1 MMRLR
6 KETISAGSAGSARS
20 AGVMLCFAILFSCS
34 AVATPLDD
42 QVAAF
47 KKADKQSEAAAA
59 NILKTGLEEG
69 RAAEA
74 VAAVKAWLDNNPSSS
89 LAVDYYAGLA
99 LKYLGDW
106 PGAITFYRKALKN
119 SSLDPKLAGTVATET
134 YGLLLNEMREQDSA
148 YMFMREDGNR
158 LRAFGNVRQYD
169 GWFMTEAKRRN
180 DVPAVCG
187 RMEVI
192 FGTAPSNV
200 VPDTADLEW
209 ICGKLE
215 SFRPEDASWYEA
227 AQKLAAVPRVPDEY
241 KARMEWAA
249 TVVPYNRKLDKFRE
263 KKADNIAK
271 KHTDAALA
279 AAEKLLT
286 VAPDKGAFL
295 VANGWGFEYDHH
307 HSGNCQKRF
316 EVDGERK
323 LAQLLA
329 VIPRMSPDKR
339 GDLLVYPIAQGRVKF
354 DPAQVRKL
362 VLQHPGML
370 NTLTA
375 ANVPLYDQTLTV
387 AAANALSPQLARN
400 PGAHA
405 ALVRAYAVAGTNTV
419 SAMAPAIM
427 KSELWRFD
435 TTKTAIDAVWNSGA
449 KRDGADHAALC
460 KQYANL
466 GARYDQFSKQGAKEA
481 SSQDRMTAFTALYQE
496 LQSGSYATPGLLP
509 LYDGLLKQAP
519 PADAEKILQ
528 KLVSDFAPAPPAT
541 LESQKHLLQRALLQI
556 RFGNIYSGLTFGPQL
571 HHGWEDWGAGH
582 VRAGVPGLAVDLGK
596 ILTQQMAAGS
606 LSEPIFGL
614 WLHCVNPA
622 TPEAKALFEALVKSP
637 AYDRMNP
644 AYHNMAAHRLL
655 FGAAA
660 LKPSPTDP
668 SVVSRELLVLTT
680 NAAPAEIEAA
690 FNTVIARAEIAP
702 VPVPVYGLHKVA
714 ALPEMS
720 SAVRASLLHLFGR
733 LAPLGDYPRGQGYEQ
748 AALRLIQDLQ
758 KQKQWKVVVPY
769 AAGLWRSAGAPD
781 DNSYRV
787 CEALTAF
794 AEAAIQDGANS
805 PAFSIARIGRKIRLG
820 MNPQTL
826 DRLGK
831 IEGKLSSALGFSEI
845 PVDETDPLYPV
856 FKSSA
861 EFSQG
866 NLDSAWSLY
875 KENAA
880 LLKPKPGTQ
889 EQSILRKL
897 PLEYSFWLIRRAID
911 ANLTDNAEEIVKELT
926 VWSRQAAGTFT
937 AEQDAELKLAYADL
951 MFKRGKLPVARAW
964 YRKVADA
971 REYNNTLLHVRA
983 MLGSINIDRVTKNFG
998 TALEDVEKLMRD
1010 ADVGSRAKVHY
1021 AKAEVLMDQENFKD
1035 ALEEVTT
1042 VLRGDAGNPD
1052 ALILKGKIQFQ
1063 MRKWIEASE
1072 IELGV
1077 SQANKTMV
1085 PGETLKVSLIDPT
1098 LSISGVGADIE
1109 VEVWAKSGDKER
1121 VLLYP
1126 MGDSKDKFRAEV
1138 PTMLAAPVAGDKILQ
1153 VLGVD
1158 EIRFGYSERFRAK
1171 MKDLPPDPKV
1181 VITIAADAQMAISAG
1196 AFPPREG
1203 ERKLD
1208 IEELGLSTAQRALG
1222 MRSVRPG
1229 NPVYIR
1235 VIDPDKS
1242 KTAGID
1248 SLAVNV
1254 QSSSGDFIRK
1264 MVLTETGPYT
1274 GEFQGIFPTA
1284 GAQAMAFA
1292 SESAPGRDP
1301 NMAVSSKTYPGWL
1314 GKVGNAEAP
1323 RTFGVD
1329 LNDNVVLG
1337 KMTVRYG
1344 EPGNQLTHFVIQTS
1358 VNGIEW
1364 MTRARYPDPGGVWDG
1379 RPHVSSF
1386 FVNGNWAIGISKPKG
1401 LELPA
1406 DWLQSMD
1413 YTSIRDAFKFRFAT
1427 VKSLSEEPTPLP
1439 IATQHFSSTV
1449 ALFRYRALFYQP
1461 AAAIRKFRLTGQPD
1475 GYTIFLL
1482 DGQPADKTAQDPMT
1496 IERRIEPGLHEIQVW
1511 FSGSKPVLMCD
1522 IEGKAEMQPCP
1533 DSMFNPIT
1541 FPEGL
1546 RKKLPQQAKIIET
1559 PDGGG
1564 IDVEFGDRTAAR
1576 LVRLYI
1582 VGFKGMAP
1590 SIKALTLSDSTG
1602 KVHFPVK
1609 EDFMTLRDNQQLE
1622 VLPGDQVSVRYED
1635 DVTATPNRNKLEQS
1649 LLVAFNTASIT
1660 ASFLNYETT
1669 AEGRKLV
1676 LEPIR
1681 RFRHG
1686 DAVAIVIDD
1695 ADMDSKPEPDV
1706 IEFKVSASGGGEVV
1720 IKALETEKNSGRF
1733 IGRVFPVIGKPAR
1746 ESEIQIQPGGT
1757 ITAVYRDQEN
1767 LNPGIPADRT
1777 VTIEHAQ
1784 YSEPKFGAYT
1794 VGSTKIAVAEG
1805 SGGKAVAKAAGSA
1818 GGKRN
1823 APEVFAPRRTLNYT
1837 YVADPGASGQDMSAV
1852 IGASLRFDVVVPHL
1866 ALAASSEIAAY
1877 VQTDKARKANA
1888 TNSASASKV
1897 FDIGVPGTL
1906 KLMAKPR
1913 WASASVPPAYT
1924 LGRSP
1929 VPPSAMAALDEGRF
1943 SFSVP
1948 LVLGDKP
1955 ARSFATNDAE
1965 SLPSSSIPAGVAVQ
1979 DGDIVH
1985 AGFAYKD
1992 TAGNL
1997 QWKTASFTVGSHSFL
2012 DVMNETYNEPLT
2024 SAFVGEKVFVRVIA
2038 PGLDA
2043 GPERDMTSVSL
2054 SSGSNVTSSFSLR
2067 ETEAH
2072 SGVFKGVFTLGYA
2085 EQVVPAQ
2092 LPPVELNGFPVRYG
2106 DQLTVAYS
2114 AAGEDTAQTAAVT
2127 VNKGADGMVEPFT
2140 KRFAGGEMA
2149 AKTSFTL
2156 AECFF
2161 ELAKKHSQMDQESLA
2176 RREFEHAQKLLDEAI
2191 ATHRDEEL
2199 RAHAEYL
2206 SGNLAQEYADLA
2218 KNVESKTEKYQQAL
2232 KRFMKI
2238 PVDYPKSEFAP
2249 KSQYKTALVYEKM
2262 KELEIAVEEYVKL
2275 AYKYPESEHI
2285 PEVMS
2290 RLGGYFQSKGQVF
2303 KEQADLLRE
2312 KTDMESKAEV
2322 IKLDEKSYPEFL
2334 KAALIFGKLVER
2346 FPDHDLAGLA
2356 GLRSSQNYMR
2366 VHQYKKA
2373 LEGFAK
2379 LVDNETYDANEI
2391 RSQAL
2396 FWMGLSYER
2405 ISDGI
2410 NAYKTYRRVTY
2421 DFPDSKY
2428 AKMARGRLSDPA
2440 YAKIIEVEQRGRQ
2453 GMINALKE
2461 ERKKH

>member
-1 MMRLR
+1 
-6 KETISAGSAGSARS
+6 
-20 AGVMLCFAILFSCS
+20 
-34 AVATPLDD
+34 
-42 QVAAF
+42 
-47 KKADKQSEAAAA
+47 
-59 NILKTGLEEG
+59 
-69 RAAEA
+69 
-74 VAAVKAWLDNNPSSS
+74 
-89 LAVDYYAGLA
+89 
-99 LKYLGDW
+99 
-106 PGAITFYRKALKN
+106 
-119 SSLDPKLAGTVATET
+119 
-134 YGLLLNEMREQDSA
+134 
-148 YMFMREDGNR
+148 
-158 LRAFGNVRQYD
+158 
-169 GWFMTEAKRRN
+169 
-180 DVPAVCG
+180 
-187 RMEVI
+187 
-192 FGTAPSNV
+192 
-200 VPDTADLEW
+200 
-209 ICGKLE
+209 
-215 SFRPEDASWYEA
+215 
-227 AQKLAAVPRVPDEY
+227 
-241 KARMEWAA
+241 
-249 TVVPYNRKLDKFRE
+249 
-263 KKADNIAK
+263 
-271 KHTDAALA
+271 
-279 AAEKLLT
+279 
-286 VAPDKGAFL
+286 
-295 VANGWGFEYDHH
+295 
-307 HSGNCQKRF
+307 
-316 EVDGERK
+316 
-323 LAQLLA
+323 
-329 VIPRMSPDKR
+329 
-339 GDLLVYPIAQGRVKF
+339 
-354 DPAQVRKL
+354 
-362 VLQHPGML
+362 
-370 NTLTA
+370 
-375 ANVPLYDQTLTV
+375 
-387 AAANALSPQLARN
+387 
-400 PGAHA
+400 
-405 ALVRAYAVAGTNTV
+405 
-419 SAMAPAIM
+419 
-427 KSELWRFD
+427 
-435 TTKTAIDAVWNSGA
+435 
-449 KRDGADHAALC
+449 
-460 KQYANL
+460 
-466 GARYDQFSKQGAKEA
+466 
-481 SSQDRMTAFTALYQE
+481 
-496 LQSGSYATPGLLP
+496 
-509 LYDGLLKQAP
+509 
-519 PADAEKILQ
+519 
-528 KLVSDFAPAPPAT
+528 
-541 LESQKHLLQRALLQI
+541 
-556 RFGNIYSGLTFGPQL
+556 
-571 HHGWEDWGAGH
+571 
-582 VRAGVPGLAVDLGK
+582 
-596 ILTQQMAAGS
+596 
-606 LSEPIFGL
+606 
-614 WLHCVNPA
+614 
-622 TPEAKALFEALVKSP
+622 
-637 AYDRMNP
+637 
-644 AYHNMAAHRLL
+644 
-655 FGAAA
+655 
-660 LKPSPTDP
+660 
-668 SVVSRELLVLTT
+668 
-680 NAAPAEIEAA
+680 
-690 FNTVIARAEIAP
+690 
-702 VPVPVYGLHKVA
+702 
-714 ALPEMS
+714 
-720 SAVRASLLHLFGR
+720 
-733 LAPLGDYPRGQGYEQ
+733 
-748 AALRLIQDLQ
+748 
-758 KQKQWKVVVPY
+758 
-769 AAGLWRSAGAPD
+769 
-781 DNSYRV
+781 
-787 CEALTAF
+787 
-794 AEAAIQDGANS
+794 
-805 PAFSIARIGRKIRLG
+805 
-820 MNPQTL
+820 
-826 DRLGK
+826 
-831 IEGKLSSALGFSEI
+831 
-845 PVDETDPLYPV
+845 
-856 FKSSA
+856 
-861 EFSQG
+861 
-866 NLDSAWSLY
+866 
-875 KENAA
+875 
-880 LLKPKPGTQ
+880 
-889 EQSILRKL
+889 
-897 PLEYSFWLIRRAID
+897 
-911 ANLTDNAEEIVKELT
+911 
-926 VWSRQAAGTFT
+926 
-937 AEQDAELKLAYADL
+937 
-951 MFKRGKLPVARAW
+951 
-964 YRKVADA
+964 
-971 REYNNTLLHVRA
+971 
-983 MLGSINIDRVTKNFG
+983 
-998 TALEDVEKLMRD
+998 
-1010 ADVGSRAKVHY
+1010 
-1021 AKAEVLMDQENFKD
+1021 
-1035 ALEEVTT
+1035 
-1042 VLRGDAGNPD
+1042 
-1052 ALILKGKIQFQ
+1052 
-1063 MRKWIEASE
+1063 
-1072 IELGV
+1072 
-1077 SQANKTMV
+1077 
-1085 PGETLKVSLIDPT
+1085 
-1098 LSISGVGADIE
+1098 
-1109 VEVWAKSGDKER
+1109 
-1121 VLLYP
+1121 
-1126 MGDSKDKFRAEV
+1126 
-1138 PTMLAAPVAGDKILQ
+1138 
-1153 VLGVD
+1153 
-1158 EIRFGYSERFRAK
+1158 
-1171 MKDLPPDPKV
+1171 
-1181 VITIAADAQMAISAG
+1181 
-1196 AFPPREG
+1196 
-1203 ERKLD
+1203 
-1208 IEELGLSTAQRALG
+1208 
-1222 MRSVRPG
+1222 
-1229 NPVYIR
+1229 
-1235 VIDPDKS
+1235 
-1242 KTAGID
+1242 
-1248 SLAVNV
+1248 
-1254 QSSSGDFIRK
+1254 
-1264 MVLTETGPYT
+1264 
-1274 GEFQGIFPTA
+1274 
-1284 GAQAMAFA
+1284 
-1292 SESAPGRDP
+1292 
-1301 NMAVSSKTYPGWL
+1301 
-1314 GKVGNAEAP
+1314 
-1323 RTFGVD
+1323 
-1329 LNDNVVLG
+1329 
-1337 KMTVRYG
+1337 
-1344 EPGNQLTHFVIQTS
+1344 
-1358 VNGIEW
+1358 
-1364 MTRARYPDPGGVWDG
+1364 
-1379 RPHVSSF
+1379 
-1386 FVNGNWAIGISKPKG
+1386 
-1401 LELPA
+1401 
-1406 DWLQSMD
+1406 
-1413 YTSIRDAFKFRFAT
+1413 
-1427 VKSLSEEPTPLP
+1427 
-1439 IATQHFSSTV
+1439 
-1449 ALFRYRALFYQP
+1449 
-1461 AAAIRKFRLTGQPD
+1461 
-1475 GYTIFLL
+1475 
-1482 DGQPADKTAQDPMT
+1482 
-1496 IERRIEPGLHEIQVW
+1496 
-1511 FSGSKPVLMCD
+1511 
-1522 IEGKAEMQPCP
+1522 MQPCP

-1913 WASASVPPAYT
+1913 WVSASVPPAYT

-1955 ARSFATNDAE
+1955 ARSFATKDAE

-1992 TAGNL
+1992 EAGNL
-1997 QWKTASFTVGSHSFL
+1997 QWKTASFTVGCHSFL